1 MIVNILRFLVI
12 FMSVTGIAQAANP
25 QVKIET
31 TQGDFTVELY
41 PEKAPKTVENFLQ
54 YVREGFYKDTI
65 FHRVIQGFMIQGG
78 GISKDLKEKKTRAKV
93 GSEANNG
100 LKNQLG
106 TIAMARTAD
115 PDSATAQ
122 FFINLNDNR
131 FLDFKGL
138 TPNEYGYTVF
148 GKVVDDLDTVVKI
161 GAQPTGANAMFPS
174 DAPKQAVVIK
184 TISIIEPK

>member
-1 MIVNILRFLVI
+1 MTVNILRFLVI
-12 FMSVTGIAQAANP
+12 FMSLTGIAEAVNP

-31 TQGDFTVELY
+31 TQGDFVVELY
-41 PEKAPKTVENFLQ
+41 PDKAPKTVENFLQ

-65 FHRVIQGFMIQGG
+65 FHRVIPGFMIQGG
-78 GISKDLKEKKTRAKV
+78 GISRDLKEQETRAKIA
-93 GSEANNG
+93 SEANNG

-122 FFINLNDNR
+122 FYINLNDNR
-131 FLDFKGL
+131 FLDFKAL

-148 GKVVDDLDTVVKI
+148 GKVIEGLDKVVRI
-161 GAQPTGANAMFPS
+161 GAQPTGANAMFPA
-174 DAPKQAVVIK
+174 DAPKEAVVIEK
-184 TISIIEPK
+184 ISVVEPK

>member
-1 MIVNILRFLVI
+1 MIVNILRFLVV
-12 FMSVTGIAQAANP
+12 FMSVTGIVQAANP

-54 YVREGFYKDTI
+54 YVREGFYEDTI
-65 FHRVIQGFMIQGG
+65 FHRVIQGFMVQGG
-78 GISKDLKEKKTRAKV
+78 GISKDLKEKKTRAKIN
-93 GSEANNG
+93 SEANNG

-122 FFINLNDNR
+122 FYINLNDNR

-148 GKVVDDLDTVVKI
+148 GKVT
-161 GAQPTGANAMFPS
+161 
-174 DAPKQAVVIK
+174 
-184 TISIIEPK
+184 

>member
-1 MIVNILRFLVI
+1 MIVSILRFLVI
-12 FMSVTGIAQAANP
+12 FIFMTGVAQAANP
-25 QVKIET
+25 QVTIET

-54 YVREGFYKDTI
+54 YVRDGFYKDTI
-65 FHRVIQGFMIQGG
+65 FHRVINGFMIQGG
-78 GISKDLKEKKTRAKV
+78 GISKELKEKKTRAKIN
-93 GSEANNG
+93 SEANNG

-148 GKVVDDLDTVVKI
+148 GKVIDGLDMVVRI
-161 GAQPTGANAMFPS
+161 GAQPTGANAMFSS
-174 DAPKQAVVIK
+174 DAPKEAVVIQK
-184 TISIIEPK
+184 ISVIESK